1 MTTDFCSPF
10 TVFCSLFT
18 VHCSPFTVHR
28 PLIMSKKRKANR
40 AKKIG
45 LPPGSLVYF
54 GEKEKLI
61 DIDVIS
67 YSDSS
72 FYTQKVGSAQE
83 ALSFINEGC
92 ITWININ
99 GLNNIEEIR
108 KIGAYT
114 HLNNLLLED
123 VLDTQHRP
131 KVELLEEHLLVIIKM
146 IYHQEGQLTAEH
158 LALLL
163 GHNYLISF
171 QESEGGDVFD
181 PIRKLLQQ
189 PESLLRKSSADYL
202 LFGLLDSIVDNYL
215 AIVDRVSDT
224 IESMEDEIIARPRED
239 MISEIQ
245 LLKKKAT
252 FLQKSIVPARE
263 VISRIERNNHMLIQ
277 EGCKP
282 YFRDLND
289 HIIQIAET
297 LASYRDIL
305 WGLTDTYMGA
315 MSNKMNN
322 IMRLLTLI
330 STIFIPLT
338 FIVGVYGMNFEHMP
352 ELHYPW
358 AYPACWGVMIVITIA
373 MLLYFKKKKW
383 L

>member
-1 MTTDFCSPF
+1 
-10 TVFCSLFT
+10 
-18 VHCSPFTVHR
+18 
-28 PLIMSKKRKANR
+28 MSKKRKANR

-54 GEKEKLI
+54 GEKEKLV

-67 YSDSS
+67 YSNNS
-72 FYTQKVGSAQE
+72 FHSQKVGIAQE
-83 ALSFINEGC
+83 ALSFIKDGQ

-108 KIGAYT
+108 KIGSYT

-131 KVELLEEHLLVIIKM
+131 KVELLDEHLLVIIKM
-146 IYHQEGQLTAEH
+146 LYYQNGELIAEH

-163 GHNYLISF
+163 GRNYLITF
-171 QESEGGDVFD
+171 QESEGGDVFE
-181 PIRKLLQQ
+181 PIRKLLQE
-189 PESLLRKSSADYL
+189 PDSLLRKSSADYL

-215 AIVDRVSDT
+215 AIVDRVSDA
-224 IESMEDEIIARPRED
+224 IESIEDEIIAHPRED

-245 LLKKKAT
+245 MLKKKAT
-252 FLQKSIVPARE
+252 FLQKSITPARE
-263 VISRIERNNHMLIQ
+263 VISRIERNNHSLIQ
-277 EGCKP
+277 GSCKP
-282 YFRDLND
+282 YFRDLHD
-289 HIIQIAET
+289 HIVQIAET

-315 MSNKMNN
+315 MSNRMNN

-352 ELHYPW
+352 ELHYKW
-358 AYPACWGVMIVITIA
+358 AYPACWGVMLVITIG
-373 MLLYFKKKKW
+373 MIIYFRRKRW

>member
-1 MTTDFCSPF
+1 
-10 TVFCSLFT
+10 
-18 VHCSPFTVHR
+18 
-28 PLIMSKKRKANR
+28 MSKKRKANR

-54 GEKEKLI
+54 GEKEKLV

-67 YSDSS
+67 YSNNS
-72 FYTQKVGSAQE
+72 FHSQKVGTAQE
-83 ALSFINEGC
+83 ALSFIKDGQ

-108 KIGAYT
+108 KIGSYT

-131 KVELLEEHLLVIIKM
+131 KVELLDEHLLVIIKM
-146 IYHQEGQLTAEH
+146 LYYQNGVLIAEH

-163 GHNYLISF
+163 GRNYLITF
-171 QESEGGDVFD
+171 QESEGGDVFE
-181 PIRKLLQQ
+181 PIRKLLQE
-189 PESLLRKSSADYL
+189 PDSLLRKSSADYL

-215 AIVDRVSDT
+215 AIVDRVSDA
-224 IESMEDEIIARPRED
+224 IESIEDEIIAHPRED

-245 LLKKKAT
+245 MLKKKAT
-252 FLQKSIVPARE
+252 FLQKSITPARE
-263 VISRIERNNHMLIQ
+263 VISRIERNNHSLIQ
-277 EGCKP
+277 GSCKP
-282 YFRDLND
+282 YFRDLHD
-289 HIIQIAET
+289 HIVQIAET

-315 MSNKMNN
+315 MSNRMNN

-352 ELHYPW
+352 ELHYKW
-358 AYPACWGVMIVITIA
+358 AYPACWGVMLLITIG
-373 MLLYFKKKKW
+373 MIIYFRRKRW

>member
-1 MTTDFCSPF
+1 
-10 TVFCSLFT
+10 
-18 VHCSPFTVHR
+18 
-28 PLIMSKKRKANR
+28 MSKKRKANR

-54 GEKEKLI
+54 GEKEKLV

-72 FYTQKVGSAQE
+72 FHSQKVGTAQE
-83 ALSFINEGC
+83 ALSLIKDDQ

-108 KIGAYT
+108 KIGGYT
-114 HLNNLLLED
+114 QLNNLLLED

-131 KVELLEEHLLVIIKM
+131 KVELLEDHLLVIIKM
-146 IYHQEGQLTAEH
+146 LYYQNGELITEH

-163 GHNYLISF
+163 GENYLISF
-171 QESEGGDVFD
+171 QESEGGDVFE
-181 PIRKLLQQ
+181 PIRKLLQE
-189 PESLLRKSSADYL
+189 PESLLRSSSADYL

-215 AIVDRVSDT
+215 DIVDRVSDA
-224 IESMEDEIIARPRED
+224 IEAIEDEIIAHPRED

-252 FLQKSIVPARE
+252 FLQKSITPARG
-263 VISRIERNNHMLIQ
+263 VISRIERNNHSLIQ
-277 EGCKP
+277 GSCKP
-282 YFRDLND
+282 YFRDLHD
-289 HIIQIAET
+289 HIVQIVET
-297 LASYRDIL
+297 LNSYRDTL

-358 AYPACWGVMIVITIA
+358 AYPIVWLIMIGISIVMLI
-373 MLLYFKKKKW
+373 YFKRKKW

>member
-1 MTTDFCSPF
+1 
-10 TVFCSLFT
+10 
-18 VHCSPFTVHR
+18 
-28 PLIMSKKRKANR
+28 MSKKRKANR

-54 GEKEKLI
+54 GEKEKLV

-67 YSDSS
+67 YSNNS
-72 FYTQKVGSAQE
+72 FHSQKVGTAQE
-83 ALSFINEGC
+83 ALSFIKDGQ

-108 KIGAYT
+108 KIGNYT

-131 KVELLEEHLLVIIKM
+131 KVELLDEHLLVIIKM
-146 IYHQEGQLTAEH
+146 LYYQNGVLIAEH

-163 GHNYLISF
+163 GRNYLITF
-171 QESEGGDVFD
+171 QESEGGDVFE
-181 PIRKLLQQ
+181 PIRKLLQE
-189 PESLLRKSSADYL
+189 PDSLLRKSSADYL

-215 AIVDRVSDT
+215 AIVDRVSDA
-224 IESMEDEIIARPRED
+224 IESIEDEIIAHPRED

-245 LLKKKAT
+245 MLKKKAT
-252 FLQKSIVPARE
+252 FLQKSITPARE
-263 VISRIERNNHMLIQ
+263 VISRIERNNHSLIQ
-277 EGCKP
+277 GSCKP
-282 YFRDLND
+282 YFRDLHD
-289 HIIQIAET
+289 HIVQIAET

-315 MSNKMNN
+315 MSNRMNN

-352 ELHYPW
+352 ELHYKW
-358 AYPACWGVMIVITIA
+358 AYPACWGVMLVITIG
-373 MLLYFKKKKW
+373 MIIYFRRKRW

>member
-1 MTTDFCSPF
+1 
-10 TVFCSLFT
+10 
-18 VHCSPFTVHR
+18 
-28 PLIMSKKRKANR
+28 MSKKRKANR

-54 GEKEKLI
+54 GEKEKLV

-67 YSDSS
+67 YSNNS
-72 FYTQKVGSAQE
+72 FHSQKVGTAQE
-83 ALSFINEGC
+83 ALSFIKDGQ

-108 KIGAYT
+108 KIGNYT

-131 KVELLEEHLLVIIKM
+131 KVELLDEDLLVIIKM
-146 IYHQEGQLTAEH
+146 LYYQNGELIAEH

-163 GHNYLISF
+163 GRNYLITF
-171 QESEGGDVFD
+171 QESEGGDVFE
-181 PIRKLLQQ
+181 PIRKLLQE
-189 PESLLRKSSADYL
+189 PDSLLRKSSADYL

-215 AIVDRVSDT
+215 AIVERVSDA
-224 IESMEDEIIARPRED
+224 IESIEDEIIAHPRED

-245 LLKKKAT
+245 MLKKKAT
-252 FLQKSIVPARE
+252 FLQKSITPARE
-263 VISRIERNNHMLIQ
+263 VISRIERNTHSLIQ
-277 EGCKP
+277 GSCKP
-282 YFRDLND
+282 YFRDLHD
-289 HIIQIAET
+289 HIVQIAET

-315 MSNKMNN
+315 MSNRMNN

-352 ELHYPW
+352 ELHYKW
-358 AYPACWGVMIVITIA
+358 AYPACWGVMLLITIG
-373 MLLYFKKKKW
+373 MIIYFRRKRW

>member
-1 MTTDFCSPF
+1 
-10 TVFCSLFT
+10 
-18 VHCSPFTVHR
+18 
-28 PLIMSKKRKANR
+28 MSKKRKANR

-61 DIDVIS
+61 DIDIIS

-263 VISRIERNNHMLIQ
+263 VISLIERNNHMLIQ

-352 ELHYPW
+352 ELHYRW
-358 AYPACWGVMIVITIA
+358 AYPACWGVMLLITIA

>member
-1 MTTDFCSPF
+1 
-10 TVFCSLFT
+10 
-18 VHCSPFTVHR
+18 
-28 PLIMSKKRKANR
+28 MSKKRKANR

-54 GEKEKLI
+54 GEKEKLV

-67 YSDSS
+67 YCDSS
-72 FYTQKVGSAQE
+72 FHCQKVGTAQQ
-83 ALSFINEGC
+83 ALSFIKDGQ

-108 KIGAYT
+108 KIGNYT

-131 KVELLEEHLLVIIKM
+131 KVELLDEHLLVIIKM
-146 IYHQEGQLTAEH
+146 LYYQNGVLIAEH

-163 GHNYLISF
+163 GRNYLITF
-171 QESEGGDVFD
+171 QESEGGDVFE
-181 PIRKLLQQ
+181 PIRKLLQE
-189 PESLLRKSSADYL
+189 PDSLLRKSSADYL

-215 AIVDRVSDT
+215 AIVDRVSDA
-224 IESMEDEIIARPRED
+224 IESIEDEIIAHPRED

-245 LLKKKAT
+245 MLKKKAT
-252 FLQKSIVPARE
+252 FLQKSITPARE
-263 VISRIERNNHMLIQ
+263 VISRIERNNHSLIQ
-277 EGCKP
+277 GSCKP
-282 YFRDLND
+282 YFRDLHD
-289 HIIQIAET
+289 HIVQIAET

-315 MSNKMNN
+315 MSNRMNN

-352 ELHYPW
+352 ELHYKW
-358 AYPACWGVMIVITIA
+358 AYPACWGVMLVITIG
-373 MLLYFKKKKW
+373 MIIYFRRKRW

>member
-1 MTTDFCSPF
+1 
-10 TVFCSLFT
+10 
-18 VHCSPFTVHR
+18 
-28 PLIMSKKRKANR
+28 MSKKRKANR
-40 AKKIG
+40 EKKIG

-54 GEKEKLI
+54 GEKEKLV

-72 FYTQKVGSAQE
+72 FHSQKVGTAQE
-83 ALSFINEGC
+83 ALSLIKDDQ

-108 KIGAYT
+108 KIGGYT
-114 HLNNLLLED
+114 QLNNLLLED

-131 KVELLEEHLLVIIKM
+131 KVELLEDHLLVIIKM
-146 IYHQEGQLTAEH
+146 LYYQNGELITEH

-163 GHNYLISF
+163 GENYLISF
-171 QESEGGDVFD
+171 QESEGGDVFE
-181 PIRKLLQQ
+181 PIRKLLQE
-189 PESLLRKSSADYL
+189 PESLLRRSSADYL

-215 AIVDRVSDT
+215 DIVDRVSDA
-224 IESMEDEIIARPRED
+224 IEAIEDEIIAHPRED

-252 FLQKSIVPARE
+252 FLQKSITPARG
-263 VISRIERNNHMLIQ
+263 VISRIERNNHSLIQ
-277 EGCKP
+277 GSCKP
-282 YFRDLND
+282 YFRDLHD
-289 HIIQIAET
+289 HIVQIVET
-297 LASYRDIL
+297 LNSYRDTL

-358 AYPACWGVMIVITIA
+358 AYPIVWLIMIGISIVMLI
-373 MLLYFKKKKW
+373 YFKRKKW